1 MKKQFVVCLL
11 VLAVAALGIAPA
23 IAADYSLKIGGGPTG
38 GTFNQFTNAMAVYV
52 PKVNPNIQ
60 ASSVGSGGSV
70 ENLKRVHNGESDFG
84 LSYAVDSDLGFQGKL
99 PQDPVKYDKIRS
111 MGYLYG
117 APAQLVVRAEDGFKS
132 AMDLKG
138 KRVALGNAGSGAAAS
153 AERFFR
159 HIGLWDN
166 FKPTFMGYSA
176 AASAFQDGK
185 IDAFWVLVGYPNASV
200 IEAAVQVK
208 IALLDVGVDAEKTG
222 FYKAYAYSASVIPA
236 GTYGKDMP
244 ATKSFQDSCILTTN
258 VDQPEELVY
267 TIMKTLWSAEGM
279 QAMATTKKTF
289 KAMNM
294 ENAFSGASV
303 PLHPGAIKFWKEQ
316 GKEIPANLMGN

>member
-23 IAADYSLKIGGGPTG
+23 TAADYSLKIGGGPTG

-132 AMDLKG
+132 AMDLKD